1 MLEEELEEPT
11 SDPVRNAMR
20 LIGWI
25 VERKTERAYYFK
37 NLYQLEENERSSF
50 SHRIVELDRDL
61 LDLQKQVDLIAA
73 RQQTGF

>member
-37 NLYQLEENERSSF
+37 NLGHLEGNKRNYF
-50 SHRIVELDRDL
+50 SNRIVELDRDL
-61 LDLQKQVDLIAA
+61 VDLEKQVNVIAA
-73 RQQTGF
+73 RQHAGF